1 MEKLYKKFGDR
12 IEFIGVNLGFKN
24 KVQEF
29 VKDNGLTF
37 PVTYDEGNKLATIFS
52 AKIETNILI
61 DRSGVVKF
69 KSREFQENMEEHLR
83 RLSEEKQQ

>member
-29 VKDNGLTF
+29 VKDKGLTF
-37 PVTYDEGNKLATIFS
+37 PVTYDEGNRLATVFG
-52 AKIETNILI
+52 AKVETNVFI
-61 DRSGVVKF
+61 DRKGLIISKERGFPEDIEKYL
-69 KSREFQENMEEHLR
+69 K
-83 RLSEEKQQ
+83 RLSEK